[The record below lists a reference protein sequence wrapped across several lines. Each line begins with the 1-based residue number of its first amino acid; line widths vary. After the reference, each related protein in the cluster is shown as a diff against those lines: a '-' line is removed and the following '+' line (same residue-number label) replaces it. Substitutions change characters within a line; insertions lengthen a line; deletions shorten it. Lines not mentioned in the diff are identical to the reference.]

1 MLNIE
6 NIKNKFRFGSK
17 SSENY
22 FSLKSTK
29 SISSTVPTSFSLS
42 DNKSYVLKSLIKNA
56 LQLYIIV
63 FACIAIG
70 FILNQ
75 ITFSFL
81 KFNSFGIQPR
91 TFSLSSF
98 IGIFSSWMM
107 HANWQH
113 IQNNCI
119 ILAQLLIPVVLFEKQ
134 NTFKL
139 LFKLIVASGLF
150 VWLFGSSNSIH
161 VGASGLIF
169 ALFGYIGSVGIINFK
184 QKWFYLIFVVLF
196 GSEFIYS
203 IYSGLIPQ
211 EHISFS
217 AHFGGLVGGILVA
230 AVSSTSSK

>member
-1 MLNIE
+1 MFKIKD
-6 NIKNKFRFGSK
+6 IKNKFRTNK
-17 SSENY
+17 ENKY
-22 FSLKSTK
+22 
-29 SISSTVPTSFSLS
+29 SIDDFSLS
-42 DNKSYVLKSLIKNA
+42 DNKNSKEYYVSKSLIKNA
-56 LQLYIIV
+56 LQVYSIV
-63 FACIAIG
+63 FACIFVG

-75 ITFSFL
+75 ITFDFL

-98 IGIFSSWMM
+98 IGVLSSWMM

-119 ILAQLLIPVVLFEKQ
+119 ILAQLLIPVVLFD
-134 NTFKL
+134 KL
-139 LFKLIVASGLF
+139 LFKLVVASGLF

-217 AHFGGLVGGILVA
+217 AHFGGFIGGILVA
-230 AVSSTSSK
+230 SSNTSFLTSLFKSK

>member
-1 MLNIE
+1 MFKIK
-6 NIKNKFRFGSK
+6 NIKNKFRTNK
-17 SSENY
+17 EN
-22 FSLKSTK
+22 KD
-29 SISSTVPTSFSLS
+29 SINDFSLS
-42 DNKSYVLKSLIKNA
+42 DNKDFKESYFSKSLIKNT
-56 LQLYIIV
+56 LKTYFIV
-63 FACIAIG
+63 FTCIALG

-75 ITFSFL
+75 ITFGFL

-139 LFKLIVASGLF
+139 LLKLIVVSGLF

-184 QKWFYLIFVVLF
+184 QKWFYLIFVILF
-196 GSEFIYS
+196 VSEFVYS
-203 IYSGLIPQ
+203 VYAGLIPQ
-211 EHISFS
+211 EHVSFS
-217 AHFGGLVGGILVA
+217 AHFGGFIGGILVA
-230 AVSSTSSK
+230 SSNTSFLTSLFKSK

>member
-1 MLNIE
+1 MFKIK
-6 NIKNKFRFGSK
+6 NIKNKFRNNK
-17 SSENY
+17 ENKY
-22 FSLKSTK
+22 
-29 SISSTVPTSFSLS
+29 SIDDFSLS
-42 DNKSYVLKSLIKNA
+42 DNKNSKEYYVSKSLIKNA
-56 LQLYIIV
+56 LQVYIIV
-63 FACIAIG
+63 FACIFIG

-75 ITFSFL
+75 ITFGFL
-81 KFNSFGIQPR
+81 KFNSFGVQPR

-98 IGIFSSWMM
+98 IGILSSWMM

-134 NTFKL
+134 NIFKL
-139 LFKLIVASGLF
+139 LFKLVFASGLF

-161 VGASGLIF
+161 IGASGLIF

>member
-1 MLNIE
+1 MFKIK
-6 NIKNKFRFGSK
+6 NIKNKFRTNK
-17 SSENY
+17 ENKY
-22 FSLKSTK
+22 
-29 SISSTVPTSFSLS
+29 SIDDFSLS
-42 DNKSYVLKSLIKNA
+42 DNKNFKESYFSKSLIKNA
-56 LQLYIIV
+56 LKTYFFV
-63 FACIAIG
+63 FTCIAVG

-107 HANWQH
+107 HVNWQH

-119 ILAQLLIPVVLFEKQ
+119 ILSQLLIPIVLFEKQ

-139 LFKLIVASGLF
+139 LLKLIVVSGLF

-169 ALFGYIGSVGIINFK
+169 ALFGYISSVGIINFK
-184 QKWFYLIFVVLF
+184 QKWFYLIFVILF
-196 GSEFIYS
+196 GSEFFYS
-203 IYSGLIPQ
+203 VYTGLIPQ
-211 EHISFS
+211 EHVSFS
-217 AHFGGLVGGILVA
+217 AHFGGFVGGILIA
-230 AVSSTSSK
+230 SSASNM